1 MTGKTLQPLAA
12 FDIVDGTA
20 RPIQEDWPD
29 LAPDAGYRWL
39 HLDLKGTNV
48 EDWARA
54 KLPRIARHALFQAE
68 TRPRCDRHENGLILN
83 LRGVNLNPEASPE
96 DMVSLRMWI
105 TPNTVITARMRKVFA
120 ADEMR
125 KAAEKGRAPVSVGAF
140 LVELVMGLTSRI
152 ETVSLDL
159 ESRTDLLEDAV
170 LDEERPARGQLNNL
184 RKAVIKMRRFIAPQR
199 DAVSALSQLSNW
211 GFTSEEQ
218 AQLREAANR
227 THRTAEELDSVRDRL
242 QALQDQVDADQA
254 QRLGR
259 HSYILSIVA
268 AIFLPLGFLTGLFG
282 VNVAGMPGMVAPM
295 AFWWLVGGAVA
306 LGVVLFLFFKLADW
320 L

>member
-1 MTGKTLQPLAA
+1 MTDTKLQTLAA
-12 FDIVDGTA
+12 FDIVDGTPRA
-20 RPIQEDWPD
+20 LTDDWPD
-29 LAPDAGYRWL
+29 LAPEAGFRWL
-39 HLDLKGTNV
+39 HLDLKDKNV
-48 EDWARA
+48 ESWARA
-54 KLPRIARHALFQAE
+54 KLPRIARHALLQVE
-68 TRPRCDRHENGLILN
+68 TRPRCDRHEDGLILN

-105 TPNTVITARMRKVFA
+105 TPSAVVTGRMRKVFA
-120 ADEMR
+120 IDEMR
-125 KAAEKGRAPVSVGAF
+125 KAAEKGKAPASVGAF

-159 ESRTDLLEDAV
+159 ENQTDALEDAV
-170 LDEERPARGQLNNL
+170 LDEELPARGQLNNL

-199 DAVSALSQLSNW
+199 DAVTTLAQLRDWGLSA
-211 GFTSEEQ
+211 EEQ

-242 QALQDQVDADQA
+242 QALQDQVDADLA

-259 HSYILSIVA
+259 HSHILSIVA

-282 VNVAGMPGMVAPM
+282 VNVAGMPGTLTPM
-295 AFWWLVGGAVA
+295 AFWWLVGGSIA
-306 LGVVLFLFFKLADW
+306 LGVLLYLFFKLADW